1 MLAVLGALVAGV
13 VLGLGW
19 AHWRAGKV
27 EAVADQAAA
36 QSQGRLNQLRSQI
49 EDLNNRLEQAYR
61 ERDAAGHGRAGEVS
75 ALKQEAKEKVAE
87 VTRNHGDLALD
98 VDRNLDHMGEQVR
111 LMMTVVKTFERWDA
125 EMHNLLSHNRE
136 MHSRSEEF
144 ASIVDQVVIVALN
157 ASIEAARAG
166 EHGRGFGVVAGEI
179 RALASRAEK
188 LSQDYRANL
197 FKNDMIT
204 TATFQ
209 DLQAGGKLITSA
221 ISHVNSLQGR
231 ARENLSGLKAKALAA

>member
-1 MLAVLGALVAGV
+1 MLAVLGALVLGV
-13 VLGLGW
+13 LLGLGW
-19 AHWRAGKV
+19 AHWRSGKA
-27 EAVADQAAA
+27 EASADQATA
-36 QSQGRLNQLRSQI
+36 QAQARLAQFRTQV
-49 EDLNNRLEQAYR
+49 EELNNRLDQAYR
-61 ERDAAGHGRAGEVS
+61 ERDAAGQGRAGEFS
-75 ALKQEAKEKVAE
+75 SLKQEARNKVAE
-87 VTRNHGDLALD
+87 VMRNHAELAQD
-98 VDRNLDHMGEQVR
+98 IDRNLDHMGEQVR

-125 EMHNLLSHNRE
+125 EMHNLLNHNRE

-179 RALASRAEK
+179 RALAARAEK

-221 ISHVNSLQGR
+221 ISHVNSLNTR
-231 ARENLSGLKAKALAA
+231 ARDNLTGFKA

>member
-1 MLAVLGALVAGV
+1 MLAVLGALVLGV
-13 VLGLGW
+13 LLGLGW
-19 AHWRAGKV
+19 AHWRSGKV
-27 EAVADQAAA
+27 EATADQANA
-36 QSQGRLNQLRSQI
+36 QAQARLDQFRVQV
-49 EDLNNRLEQAYR
+49 EELNNRLDQAYR
-61 ERDAAGHGRAGEVS
+61 ERDAAGQGRAGELS
-75 ALKQEAKEKVAE
+75 SLKHEARNKVAD
-87 VTRNHGDLALD
+87 VLRNHAELALD
-98 VDRNLDHMGEQVR
+98 IDRNLDHMGEQVR

-125 EMHNLLSHNRE
+125 EMHNLLNHNRE

-179 RALASRAEK
+179 RALAARAEK

-221 ISHVNSLQGR
+221 ISHVNSLNTR
-231 ARENLSGLKAKALAA
+231 ARDNLAGFKA

>member
-1 MLAVLGALVAGV
+1 MLLILGALVVGV

-19 AHWRAGKV
+19 AQWRSNRH
-27 EAVADQAAA
+27 EDLADVDALQAAA
-36 QSQGRLNQLRSQI
+36 KLNQLRMQLES
-49 EDLNNRLEQAYR
+49 LNQTLEKAYS
-61 ERDAAGHGRAGEVS
+61 ERDQALQGRAAELSV
-75 ALKQEAKEKVAE
+75 AKVESKHKVAE
-87 VTRNHGDLALD
+87 LVRNHAELALEI
-98 VDRNLDHMGEQVR
+98 DRNMEHMGEQVR
-111 LMMTVVKTFERWDA
+111 LMMSVVHTFERWDA
-125 EMHNLLSHNRE
+125 EMHNLLNHNRE

-179 RALASRAEK
+179 RALAARAEK

-221 ISHVNSLQGR
+221 ISHVNSLNSR
-231 ARENLSGLKAKALAA
+231 ARENLGGFKG